1 MADSKIHLGQE
12 IKLAQNDEPKNRN
25 VVAERVE
32 KRQEAKTEGKEAGIT
47 HKVKK
52 GESLGAIAKNNNTTV
67 EELERINNLAGSK
80 IHQGQEIKLAQNDE
94 PKNRNVVAER
104 VEKRQEA
111 KTEGKEAGITHK
123 VKKGESLGAIAK
135 NNNTTVEELK
145 RINNLA
151 DSKIHQGQ
159 EIKLIQND
167 EPKNKNVAVD
177 KTEKSRMRKL
187 KAKKTA

>member
-1 MADSKIHLGQE
+1 M
-12 IKLAQNDEPKNRN
+12 
-25 VVAERVE
+25 E